1 MQEVCRNI
9 QEFLTAHGIPDWLV
23 VFIISLCPILE
34 CRLGMFTAIVLLK
47 MNTFVGFIISFL
59 GNILPIPFILLLIN
73 WIFEVLKK
81 VPGINKVVYW
91 LENKTLKK
99 KRDKID
105 KYGIWGLL
113 IFVAI
118 PLPGTGGWTGAL
130 LASLLH
136 LDKKKSFLV
145 ISLGVFYR
153 RSYYDGAQP
162 YNRCGGF
169 QLNEI
174 LFKRTYLDICALFF
188 FSVID
193 KYL

>member
-1 MQEVCRNI
+1 MVQDFCRQL

-23 VFIISLCPILE
+23 VFIISVCPILE
-34 CRLGMFTAIVLLK
+34 CRLGMFTAIVLLE
-47 MNTFVGFIISFL
+47 MNPFVGFIISFL

-73 WIFEVLKK
+73 WIFKVLKK
-81 VPGINKVVYW
+81 VPVINKAIFW
-91 LENKTLKK
+91 LENKTMK

-130 LASLLH
+130 LASLLE

-145 ISLGVFYR
+145 ISLGVFIAGLIITVL
-153 RSYYDGAQP
+153 SLVIGAAVF
-162 YNRCGGF
+162 N
-169 QLNEI
+169 
-174 LFKRTYLDICALFF
+174 
-188 FSVID
+188 
-193 KYL
+193 

>member
-1 MQEVCRNI
+1 MQARNVYCNCVAQNEHI
-9 QEFLTAHGIPDWLV
+9 CGLHYQL
-23 VFIISLCPILE
+23 
-34 CRLGMFTAIVLLK
+34 
-47 MNTFVGFIISFL
+47 L

-81 VPGINKVVYW
+81 VPGINKVIYW
-91 LENKTLKK
+91 LENKTLN

-113 IFVAI
+113 LFVAI

-145 ISLGVFYR
+145 ISLGVFIAGLIITIL
-153 RSYYDGAQP
+153 SLIIGAAVF
-162 YNRCGGF
+162 N
-169 QLNEI
+169 
-174 LFKRTYLDICALFF
+174 
-188 FSVID
+188 
-193 KYL
+193 

>member
-1 MQEVCRNI
+1 MQEVCRSL

-23 VFIISLCPILE
+23 VFIISVFPILE
-34 CRLGMFTAIVLLK
+34 CRLGMFTAIVLLE
-47 MNTFVGFIISFL
+47 MNPFVGFIISFL

-73 WIFEVLKK
+73 QIFELLKK
-81 VPGINKVVYW
+81 IPGICRPICW
-91 LENKTLKK
+91 LEEKTLK

-136 LDKKKSFLV
+136 LDKKKSFGV
-145 ISLGVFYR
+145 IAIGVFIAGLII
-153 RSYYDGAQP
+153 SVLSLIFGAAVF
-162 YNRCGGF
+162 G
-169 QLNEI
+169 
-174 LFKRTYLDICALFF
+174 
-188 FSVID
+188 
-193 KYL
+193 

>member
-1 MQEVCRNI
+1 MQEICETL
-9 QEFLTAHGIPDWLV
+9 QQFLTAHGIPDWLV

-34 CRLGMFTAIVLLK
+34 CRLGMFTAIVLLQ
-47 MNTFVGFIISFL
+47 MNPFVGFIISFL

-81 VPGINKVVYW
+81 VPGINRIIFW
-91 LENKTLKK
+91 LEEKTLK

-113 IFVAI
+113 LFVAI

-136 LDKKKSFLV
+136 LDKKKSFGV
-145 ISLGVFYR
+145 ISIGVFIAGLIMTLL
-153 RSYYDGAQP
+153 S
-162 YNRCGGF
+162 
-169 QLNEI
+169 
-174 LFKRTYLDICALFF
+174 LFVGNAVFG
-188 FSVID
+188 
-193 KYL
+193 